1 MMQGTSTAKRALHRR
16 TFMLALAACGWPAA
30 ARASERVVG
39 LLTSLP
45 LNDMQ
50 WTRFPA
56 FKRGMEQRGWIEGR
70 NVRYEMRSSHGGPAV
85 RTAAARELVA
95 LRPDVII
102 TSSTPDTAALI
113 AETRTIPIIFA
124 TAADPI
130 GSGFVANLARPG
142 GNVTGFTNS
151 QAEMGGKW
159 LQFLKEADPRLTR
172 VGVLFNPA
180 SVPRAGR
187 FYLEPIEQAAPAF
200 GVSIAAVP
208 IADPAAID
216 DAIAAF
222 SGDPRGGLILPPDSF
237 TVANRLAIVD
247 AAARHRVPAIYA
259 LSYFMDAGG
268 LISYGAGLEVRDAEY
283 TDLILRGAKPGELPV
298 QSPRKFELLINL
310 KAAQALGLKLPLTLL
325 ARADRISE

>member
-1 MMQGTSTAKRALHRR
+1 
-16 TFMLALAACGWPAA
+16 
-30 ARASERVVG
+30 
-39 LLTSLP
+39 
-45 LNDMQ
+45 
-50 WTRFPA
+50 
-56 FKRGMEQRGWIEGR
+56 
-70 NVRYEMRSSHGGPAV
+70 
-85 RTAAARELVA
+85 
-95 LRPDVII
+95 
-102 TSSTPDTAALI
+102 
-113 AETRTIPIIFA
+113 
-124 TAADPI
+124 
-130 GSGFVANLARPG
+130 
-142 GNVTGFTNS
+142 
-151 QAEMGGKW
+151 MGGKW

-187 FYLEPIEQAAPAF
+187 FYLEPIEQAASAF
-200 GVSIAAVP
+200 GVAVAAAP
-208 IADPAAID
+208 IADPAAIE

-259 LSYFMDAGG
+259 LSYFIDAGG
-268 LISYGAGLEVRDAEY
+268 FISYGAGLEVRDAEY

-325 ARADRISE
+325 ARADRIIE